1 MSELQ
6 SLGNGVFRVGSEL
19 TTESAPALW
28 AQSRKLFPPTE
39 ASAIKIDVN
48 NVLQVDSGGLALLV
62 AWSRWANFREKQFS
76 LRGASKQLVTLI
88 ENNHLEKLLY
98 FSE

>member
-6 SLGNGVFRVGSEL
+6 NLGSGVFRVGSDL
-19 TTESAPALW
+19 TVNTVPALW
-28 AQSRKLFPPTE
+28 VQSRKLFPPTE
-39 ASAIKIDVN
+39 ASSIKIDVN

-62 AWSRWANFREKQFS
+62 AWSRWANFREKKFS
-76 LRGASKQLVTLI
+76 LSGSSKQLATLI

-98 FSE
+98 FSD

>member
-39 ASAIKIDVN
+39 SSTIKIDVN

-62 AWSRWANFREKQFS
+62 AWSRWANFREKKFCLGGS
-76 LRGASKQLVTLI
+76 SKQLLTLI

-98 FSE
+98 FSD

>member
-1 MSELQ
+1 MSDLQ

-19 TTESAPALW
+19 TTDSAPALW
-28 AQSRKLFPPTE
+28 SESRKLFPPTE
-39 ASAIKIDVN
+39 ASAIQIDVN

-62 AWSRWANFREKQFS
+62 AWSRWANFREKKFS
-76 LRGASKQLVTLI
+76 LRGSSQQLATLI

>member
-6 SLGNGVFRVGSEL
+6 SLGNGVFRIGSEL
-19 TTESAPALW
+19 TTDTAPALW

-39 ASAIKIDVN
+39 ASTIKIDVN

-62 AWSRWANFREKQFS
+62 AWSRWANFREKKFS
-76 LRGASKQLVTLI
+76 LHGASKQLLTLI

-98 FSE
+98 FSD

>member
-6 SLGNGVFRVGSEL
+6 SLGNGVFRVGTDL
-19 TTESAPALW
+19 TTDAVPALW

-39 ASAIKIDVN
+39 SSTIKIDVN
-48 NVLQVDSGGLALLV
+48 NVLQADSGGLALLV
-62 AWSRWANFREKQFS
+62 AWSRWANFREKKFS
-76 LRGASKQLVTLI
+76 LYGSSKQLATLI

-98 FSE
+98 FSD